1 MRANAKAL
9 LQPSIASVGNLYVV
23 TLNAIECG
31 TGRVIAAAD
40 ARTERK
46 EDVLRALGGV
56 TSMVRQKLGESS
68 LQQFDVPIEQATTP
82 SLEALQA
89 YTLGRAQRAKGAELE
104 SIKFFERALEADPNF
119 AAAHTQLSTVY
130 GGLGEW
136 ARAEEEAKAAYER
149 RDRVSERER
158 LLITYQYHD
167 RVSGDM
173 LEAARTLDLW
183 KQTYPRDFVPVN
195 ARALIFDRLG
205 LYDRAVDEA
214 KEALARQPD
223 HPFPLSN
230 LAYAY
235 RGLGRFAE
243 ARQVAQHA
251 VDLKVETSPTR
262 RLLYQLDLLE
272 GRTEAAEE
280 HLRWARDRPREFD
293 LHSARAQWLAFQGRM
308 SEAREVY
315 QQVIELA
322 NRRNLQETAAG
333 FSAHLAL
340 TEALY
345 GDARRATAAAD
356 ASMSGE
362 QGKGVSP
369 GAVPRFRAIAGLALA
384 GDPARAEEVA
394 RGLSGRFPESTLVK
408 TVMLPV
414 VHAAAAINRGRHE
427 QALTALA

>member
-1 MRANAKAL
+1 M
-9 LQPSIASVGNLYVV
+9 IASVGNLYVV

-31 TGRVIAAAD
+31 TGRAIAAAD

-82 SLEALQA
+82 SLEALQV
-89 YTLGRAQRAKGAELE
+89 YTVGRAQRAKGAELE
-104 SIKFFERALEADPNF
+104 SMELSSERALEADPNF
-119 AAAHTQLSTVY
+119 AGGAHPALERCTAAWAK
-130 GGLGEW
+130 W

-149 RDRVSERER
+149 RDCVSERER
-158 LLITYQYHD
+158 LLITYQDHD

-195 ARALIFDRLG
+195 ARALIFHRLG

-223 HPFPLSN
+223 HPFPLRN

-280 HLRWARDRPREFD
+280 HLHGRGIARGSSTSTAPARSGLPFRDGCQRRARSISRSSSSPNRRKTCRRPR
-293 LHSARAQWLAFQGRM
+293 LAFQHTSR
-308 SEAREVY
+308 
-315 QQVIELA
+315 
-322 NRRNLQETAAG
+322 
-333 FSAHLAL
+333 
-340 TEALY
+340 
-345 GDARRATAAAD
+345 
-356 ASMSGE
+356 
-362 QGKGVSP
+362 
-369 GAVPRFRAIAGLALA
+369 
-384 GDPARAEEVA
+384 
-394 RGLSGRFPESTLVK
+394 
-408 TVMLPV
+408 
-414 VHAAAAINRGRHE
+414 
-427 QALTALA
+427 